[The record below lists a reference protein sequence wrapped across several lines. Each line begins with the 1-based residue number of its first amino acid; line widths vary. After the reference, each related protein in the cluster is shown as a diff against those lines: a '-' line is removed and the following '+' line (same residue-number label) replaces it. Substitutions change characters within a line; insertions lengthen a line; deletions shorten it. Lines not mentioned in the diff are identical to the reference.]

1 MTSKIIA
8 RKQEGWIVVS
18 ILPDVC
24 KTPVG
29 GNPVPVPYPV
39 IAQLPDSV
47 KVIESVRANGHPVL
61 VYNRSRIPQTLG
73 DMAGKML
80 GLKSQTVEGNCYP
93 KEHSGTVSAGKHR
106 VVRERDKFWMNGV

>member
-1 MTSKIIA
+1 MSSKIIA

-24 KTPVG
+24 KTPIG

-39 IAQLPDSV
+39 IARLPDSV
-47 KVIESVRANGHPVL
+47 NVVESVRANGHPVL
-61 VYNRSRIPQTLG
+61 VYNRSKVPQTIG

-93 KEHSGTVSAGKHR
+93 KEHSGTVSAGRRR